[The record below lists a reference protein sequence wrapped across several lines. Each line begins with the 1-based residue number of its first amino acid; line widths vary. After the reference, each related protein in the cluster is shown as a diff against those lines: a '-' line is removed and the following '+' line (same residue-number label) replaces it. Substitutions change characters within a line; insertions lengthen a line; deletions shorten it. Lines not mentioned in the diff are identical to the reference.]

1 MLLEMNKDRIA
12 RMQREL
18 SKLQKVV
25 QTAKDIEFTEEAEDR
40 QREARIEKEEIAK
53 KENEEKQ
60 KRVKE
65 NDEGKVSYDR
75 LSVSADKGVHGGEV
89 VECLLDEN

>member
-40 QREARIEKEEIAK
+40 QREARIEMEEKAK

-60 KRVKE
+60 QRVKA
-65 NDEGKVSYDR
+65 NDEG
-75 LSVSADKGVHGGEV
+75 
-89 VECLLDEN
+89 